1 MPYPEI
7 ALIFLLIAFIYAS
20 AGFGGGS
27 GYLAVL
33 AVYALPFP
41 EMRLTALVC
50 NIVVVTGGTLLFI
63 SKKELPFRKVLPL
76 VITSVPAAFAGAILH
91 ISEHTF
97 YLLLGCSLLLAGV
110 TLWLKTLPKATDRE
124 RVTKP
129 NILRDGLIGGA
140 IGFLSGMVGIGGGIF
155 LAPILHLLHWDTPR
169 RIAATASFFILINS
183 ISGISGQLS
192 TLHTSVDFGRIGI
205 LALAVLIGGQIGS
218 RISSAK
224 LSQLAVRR
232 LTGILVFVAGVEVL
246 VKHLKA

>member
-1 MPYPEI
+1 MPHPEI
-7 ALIFLLIAFIYAS
+7 ALIFLFIALIYAS
-20 AGFGGGS
+20 VGFGGGS

-33 AVYALPFP
+33 ALYALPYP

-50 NIVVVTGGTLLFI
+50 NIIVVTGGTLLFI
-63 SKKELPFRKVLPL
+63 SRKELPYRKVLPL

-110 TLWLKTLPKATDRE
+110 TLWLRTPPLSGQSET
-124 RVTKP
+124 TIKP
-129 NILRDGLIGGA
+129 NYLRDGLLGGG

-155 LAPILHLLHWDTPR
+155 LAPILLLLRWDTPR

-192 TLHTSVDFGRIGI
+192 TLHSNVDFGRIGI

-218 RISSAK
+218 RVSSAK

-232 LTGILVFVAGVEVL
+232 LTGILVFAAGAEVL
-246 VKHLKA
+246 LKHLKK

>member
-1 MPYPEI
+1 MPHPEI
-7 ALIFLLIAFIYAS
+7 ALIFLFIALIYAS
-20 AGFGGGS
+20 VGFGGGS

-33 AVYALPFP
+33 ALYALPYP

-50 NIVVVTGGTLLFI
+50 NIIVVTGGTLLFI
-63 SKKELPFRKVLPL
+63 SKKELPYRKVLPL

-97 YLLLGCSLLLAGV
+97 YMLLGCSLLAAGV
-110 TLWLKTLPKATDRE
+110 TLWLRTAPETAKSEAPI
-124 RVTKP
+124 KP
-129 NILRDGLIGGA
+129 NYLRDGLLGGG

-183 ISGISGQLS
+183 ISGITGQLS
-192 TLHTSVDFGRIGI
+192 TLPTGIDYSRIGI
-205 LALAVLIGGQIGS
+205 LGLAVLIGGQIGS
-218 RISSAK
+218 RVSSAK

-232 LTGILVFVAGVEVL
+232 LTGILVFAAGAEVL
-246 VKHLKA
+246 LKHFK

>member
-1 MPYPEI
+1 MPHPEL
-7 ALIFLLIAFIYAS
+7 ALIFLFIALIYAS
-20 AGFGGGS
+20 VGFGGGS

-33 AVYALPFP
+33 ALYAIPYP

-50 NIVVVTGGTLLFI
+50 NIIVVTGGTLLFI
-63 SKKELPFRKVLPL
+63 SKKELPIRKVLPL

-110 TLWLKTLPKATDRE
+110 TLWLRTPPLSGQSEAPI
-124 RVTKP
+124 KP
-129 NILRDGLIGGA
+129 NYLRDGLLGGG

-155 LAPILHLLHWDTPR
+155 LAPILHLLQWDTPR

-183 ISGISGQLS
+183 ISGITGQLS
-192 TLHTSVDFGRIGI
+192 TLPTGIDYSHIGI
-205 LALAVLIGGQIGS
+205 LGLAVLIGGQIGS
-218 RISSAK
+218 RVSSAK

-232 LTGILVFVAGVEVL
+232 LTGILVFAAGAEVL
-246 VKHLKA
+246 LKHLKN